1 MESKKINQLATELT
15 PALSDLTIIGDPS
28 TGISKKITLSQMASL
43 FTGTV
48 EEYAN
53 LAAFPLVGAADTI
66 YIALDTNVL
75 YRWDTGLTS
84 YVELS
89 PNIINSLVFNDAN
102 GFDGTISLVGS
113 VATLTIT
120 TALTQGSV
128 GFIGASGALTQDNS
142 NFYWDNSNK
151 RLGINTNAPTTAID
165 AFGSGIIGRLNGTS
179 TNNSF
184 LGFASAGT
192 NKWSIGNVQSDHR
205 FRIYSEANT
214 AELVSVLQTG
224 EFGIGIANPT
234 TKLHIDG
241 GASALIANLDA
252 NVSVAKSISFRSDNS
267 NRINLEVSGT
277 ESGSNAGADFF
288 LRAYSDAGALLNTPL
303 TIVRSTGAATFIS
316 TVTASNGILIGGA
329 GTRTDSFIPKFSG
342 TTSIENSVIYQSGA
356 GNILI
361 GNTSTDSGNVLQVR
375 KDQASP
381 TRLEISNANASGVTT
396 LIFKDATESK
406 GFLEYTNS
414 SNSLALYNVK
424 SGALV
429 LGTNNTTALTL
440 ASNQLATFT
449 SGVIATRLNLNN
461 TGSASRLQVNGI
473 NSEPIAYFYNN
484 SGTAGSV
491 PGVSIEAGT
500 SSSDYALSVSSSLGT
515 SYLRVRGDGNI
526 GIGTNT
532 PVAPMEIYKSS
543 VPYLRINDGTRFLN
557 MGVDGTS
564 VFFNTASFYRFLI
577 ADGTSEAMRI
587 SASGNVGIG
596 VIPSNWNTLTP
607 LQIKNVAIAGYTSGT
622 THVFYAASNFYY
634 GESGGGDKYITNGA
648 ASLYSQSGGNHSWYS
663 APVNS
668 SGAGAAL
675 SFVEKM
681 KLDTNGVLKIGN
693 GQTPD
698 DGKNPGYKNVGIAY
712 NVSADYGEIQAL
724 QQGVNVY
731 TLRLNNAGG
740 AVYAGSVRLDT
751 LSDKRMKTDI
761 VPITGALDK
770 IKQLNGKKFHL
781 IDEEEGKM
789 RYGFIAQELEGILD
803 EFVIQTK
810 TKYKDDKTGFE
821 VEDLKSIENWASSWA
836 ALLVEAIK
844 ELNAKIDAK

>member
-15 PALSDLTIIGDPS
+15 PALSDLTIIGDPT

-48 EEYAN
+48 EEYQDVAS
-53 LAAFPLVGAADTI
+53 FPLVGVADTI

-75 YRWDTGLTS
+75 YRWDTTLTS

-120 TALTQGSV
+120 TALTTGSV
-128 GFIGASGALTQDNS
+128 GFIGASGALLQDNA
-142 NFYWDNSNK
+142 NFFWDDTNN
-151 RLGINTNAPTTAID
+151 RLGIGTNVPTTAID

-303 TIVRSTGAATFIS
+303 TITRATGAATFIS
-316 TVTASNGILIGGA
+316 TVTASNGVLIGGA

-414 SNSLALYNVK
+414 SSSLALYNVK

-429 LGTNNTTALTL
+429 LGTNNTPRLT
-440 ASNQLATFT
+440 
-449 SGVIATRLNLNN
+449 I
-461 TGSASRLQVNGI
+461 
-473 NSEPIAYFYNN
+473 
-484 SGTAGSV
+484 
-491 PGVSIEAGT
+491 
-500 SSSDYALSVSSSLGT
+500 
-515 SYLRVRGDGNI
+515 
-526 GIGTNT
+526 
-532 PVAPMEIYKSS
+532 
-543 VPYLRINDGTRFLN
+543 
-557 MGVDGTS
+557 
-564 VFFNTASFYRFLI
+564 
-577 ADGTSEAMRI
+577 
-587 SASGNVGIG
+587 
-596 VIPSNWNTLTP
+596 
-607 LQIKNVAIAGYTSGT
+607 
-622 THVFYAASNFYY
+622 
-634 GESGGGDKYITNGA
+634 
-648 ASLYSQSGGNHSWYS
+648 
-663 APVNS
+663 NS
-668 SGAGAAL
+668 SGNAEFSGQIKTTYSGQSISINASGTGSVRMQLQNNSIGNSIVAVESSIGGDQFTGTSAYSMAIGTATARDLFLGTNSIARVSLLSNGDFGIGGTPATKFHLFNGDAGTVTSQAGTVAIFENNSHTRIQLQSPDTFSPQIYYGSPSYPNSGGIEQYCAAAGTAYMGFTQTGTERL
-675 SFVEKM
+675 RIQS
-681 KLDTNGVLKIGN
+681 NGVIKIGN
-693 GQTPD
+693 GQTTD
-698 DGKNPGYKNVGIAY
+698 DGKNPGYKNVAIAY
-712 NVSADYGEIQAL
+712 NTSSDYGDIQSI
-724 QQGVNVY
+724 QQGINVF

-803 EFVIQTK
+803 EFVIQTNI
-810 TKYKDDKTGFE
+810 KYKDEKTGSE
-821 VEDLKSIENWASSWA
+821 IENLKSIENWASSWS